1 MAATEEATGSL
12 RGAQQAF
19 VEQKVR
25 CVTLT
30 VRNPRWCLLS
40 TPSLLGGLSTTKQLL
55 SDLRVFNKDS
65 WTIRYPKLSTK
76 AEVAEPSSKRR
87 GVRRSL
93 SFMDDPSSETDVI
106 LERGFSRSLTL
117 ASIADAREND
127 GDESVSDPDVGGR
140 LIPESD
146 VSDFQIFRL
155 DLNLGHPGS
164 SAAAGTLVSQLE
176 KVSIANL
183 VDERMAASLQHID
196 RLCVR
201 VEDTSSKVLVTGD
214 LNAGKSTFVN
224 ALLRRTVMPVDQQPC
239 TTAFCE
245 VHDFSEN
252 NNVEEVHIIKDA
264 ATYNL
269 GDESTYKRADLG
281 DLDRIMDDEER
292 PWSILKLYLN
302 DSRPLN
308 QSLLNNGVVDISL
321 IDAPGL
327 NRDSVKT
334 TALFA
339 RQEEIDVVVF
349 VGSAENHLTESAR
362 GFLKN
367 ASNEKAYV
375 FIVVNKF
382 DQIKNKEKCRRMVLE
397 QIKELSPRTYE
408 DANDLVHFVDSLV
421 GKDDPSFEDLEA
433 SLRSFVL
440 VKRAKSKL
448 NPASTYLSNLLS
460 DIELLV
466 GANAIVAQ
474 AEIVHA
480 KGDLDAV
487 RPVLERMKNSREAL
501 EEALEAVE
509 EQGARSANSKTQRM
523 LTDALDRIGQGLP
536 GVGPSLVQMPSYPG
550 LLNLWDYVRDVR
562 KALITSLDMAVKL
575 AEDEAR
581 VITSAGVQEVLTF
594 GEEYLPEGVERSRRV
609 FMPEAMFCA
618 RRTRDGKRRVR
629 SHSTVVAGGTLGLG
643 IGLATREDMLQP
655 TFLDLLDAPHH
666 FWIYFCEGKEGEGEE
681 KGPSAIGIVSVAIGV
696 VTMIGGQSIGLRGF
710 VEGVMH
716 VTNVLADE
724 NARKWGAPILG
735 ALAAGAAAY
744 LVLELPS
751 SVPRTV
757 GRRIRHSL
765 VNPVGGPG
773 PKEEQFVDAH
783 AARVARETRK
793 VLRLASWDLK
803 ERFRVAMDERSREV
817 RGAEETE
824 RRAVRA
830 KEWFTEVGQRTAGIR
845 EQAGLVSLS

>member
-1 MAATEEATGSL
+1 
-12 RGAQQAF
+12 
-19 VEQKVR
+19 
-25 CVTLT
+25 VT
-30 VRNPRWCLLS
+30 S
-40 TPSLLGGLSTTKQLL
+40 PSLLGGLSSTKQLL
-55 SDLRVFNKDS
+55 SDIRIFNKDS

-76 AEVAEPSSKRR
+76 AEVVDPSPKRR

-106 LERGFSRSLTL
+106 LERGLTRSLTL

-127 GDESVSDPDVGGR
+127 VDDSMSDPDVGGR

-146 VSDFQIFRL
+146 VDDFQVFRL

-164 SAAAGTLVSQLE
+164 SAAAGALVSQLE
-176 KVSIANL
+176 KISIANL
-183 VDERMAASLQHID
+183 VDERMAASLQHIV

-224 ALLRRTVMPVDQQPC
+224 TLLRRTVMPIDQQPC

-264 ATYNL
+264 AAYNI
-269 GDESTYKRADLG
+269 GDESTYKRADLSN
-281 DLDRIMDDEER
+281 LDRIMDDEER

-302 DSRPLN
+302 DSRPLD

-339 RQEEIDVVVF
+339 RQEEIDVIVF
-349 VGSAENHLTESAR
+349 VVSAENHLTESAR
-362 GFLKN
+362 NFLKN

-408 DANDLVHFVDSLV
+408 DANDLVHFVDSLA
-421 GKDDPSFEDLEA
+421 GKDDPSFEGLEA

-480 KGDLDAV
+480 KGNLDAA
-487 RPVLERMKNSREAL
+487 RPVLERMKNNREAL
-501 EEALEAVE
+501 EEALESVE
-509 EQGARSANSKTQRM
+509 EQGACSASNKTLRM

-536 GVGPSLVQMPSYPG
+536 GVGPSLIQMPSYPG
-550 LLNLWDYVRDVR
+550 LLYLWDYARDVR
-562 KALITSLDMAVKL
+562 KALVTSLDMAVKL

-581 VITSAGVQEVLTF
+581 VITSAGVQEVLTL

-609 FMPEAMFCA
+609 FMPEAMFST

-629 SHSTVVAGGTLGLG
+629 SHSAVVAGGTLGLG
-643 IGLATREDMLQP
+643 IGLATTRDELLQP
-655 TFLDLLDAPHH
+655 TFFDLLDAPHH
-666 FWIYFCEGKEGEGEE
+666 FWIYFCEGKEEEE
-681 KGPSAIGIVSVAIGV
+681 KGSPSAIGIVSVAIGV
-696 VTMIGGQSIGLRGF
+696 VTMVGGQSIISLRGF

-716 VTNVLADE
+716 VTNVLGDE
-724 NARKWGAPILG
+724 KARKWGAPILG
-735 ALAAGAAAY
+735 VLAAGAALY
-744 LVLELPS
+744 LVWELPS

-765 VNPVGGPG
+765 VVG
-773 PKEEQFVDAH
+773 EQVLFVDAH

-803 ERFRVAMDERSREV
+803 ERYRGATEERSREV
-817 RGAEETE
+817 RVAEETE
-824 RRAVRA
+824 RRAVCA
-830 KEWFTEVGQRTAGIR
+830 KEWFAVVGRRTADIR